1 MIYLMTAKS
10 NEVQKAR
17 WSLIQQTFDQ
27 IFNIPS
33 YSDFRSNTF
42 CAVAHLGLQLK
53 AEEEELLDGD
63 DWYDPECKERQLEK
77 VRVFLIKHIR

>member
-1 MIYLMTAKS
+1 MTAKS

-17 WSLIQQTFDQ
+17 WSLINQTYDKVC
-27 IFNIPS
+27 NVPS

-53 AEEEELLDGD
+53 AKEEDLLDGE
-63 DWYDPECKERQLEK
+63 DWYNPECKDKL
-77 VRVFLIKHIR
+77 